1 MAASLDISVGF
12 PVFVGDGGERS
23 RCPGGVCLVEEARS
37 PWNKLLL
44 AVFHLAV
51 KRSGADGRPVEL
63 RFAGSGGSS
72 VRRCSAPFLV
82 VVEAAV
88 GDDFGRYVCQ
98 LREKLGWILSTT
110 CFSGFIPLRG
120 SSSSGVLESLVAI
133 EAPDSLCSGDVV
145 VSGHLIWLVR
155 SSVTKCV
162 DVFDMLLEVPTKTCD
177 PSSRRMS
184 ASSSR
189 LDVFLRCVVWLL
201 RPSVTG
207 TTGRTILLGLCC
219 IFYFLQGCPCK
230 IWNVNFM
237 IYL

>member
-1 MAASLDISVGF
+1 MAVSLDISVGF

-23 RCPGGVCLVEEARS
+23 HSPGGVCLVEEARS

-88 GDDFGRYVCQ
+88 GDDFGR
-98 LREKLGWILSTT
+98 
-110 CFSGFIPLRG
+110 
-120 SSSSGVLESLVAI
+120 
-133 EAPDSLCSGDVV
+133 
-145 VSGHLIWLVR
+145 
-155 SSVTKCV
+155 
-162 DVFDMLLEVPTKTCD
+162 
-177 PSSRRMS
+177 MS

-219 IFYFLQGCPCK
+219 IFYFLQGCLCK

>member
-37 PWNKLLL
+37 PWNKLLV

-120 SSSSGVLESLVAI
+120 SSSSGVLEILVAI

-145 VSGHLIWLVR
+145 ASGHLIRLVR
-155 SSVTKCV
+155 SSVTKVCRC
-162 DVFDMLLEVPTKTCD
+162 F
-177 PSSRRMS
+177 RYAARS
-184 ASSSR
+184 ANKN
-189 LDVFLRCVVWLL
+189 L
-201 RPSVTG
+201 
-207 TTGRTILLGLCC
+207 
-219 IFYFLQGCPCK
+219 
-230 IWNVNFM
+230 
-237 IYL
+237 

>member
-82 VVEAAV
+82 VVEAA
-88 GDDFGRYVCQ
+88 C
-98 LREKLGWILSTT
+98 
-110 CFSGFIPLRG
+110 
-120 SSSSGVLESLVAI
+120 
-133 EAPDSLCSGDVV
+133 
-145 VSGHLIWLVR
+145 
-155 SSVTKCV
+155 
-162 DVFDMLLEVPTKTCD
+162 
-177 PSSRRMS
+177 RR
-184 ASSSR
+184 
-189 LDVFLRCVVWLL
+189 
-201 RPSVTG
+201 
-207 TTGRTILLGLCC
+207 
-219 IFYFLQGCPCK
+219 
-230 IWNVNFM
+230 
-237 IYL
+237 